1 MLKNCPMAKRNEEN
15 KKDFPALEIDDQ
27 VLLINEALSEQ
38 VLPALEMDGGGMEIM
53 DIEGTDVLIRYYG
66 ACGNCPISES
76 GTLMFIQNTLRE
88 KIDPRI
94 QVKIV

>member
-1 MLKNCPMAKRNEEN
+1 MTKEEEKDG
-15 KKDFPALEIDDQ
+15 KKDFLKLDIDEQVTLINKALADQ
-27 VLLINEALSEQ
+27 VMM
-38 VLPALEMDGGGMEIM
+38 ALEMDGGGMEIM

-76 GTLMFIQNTLRE
+76 GTLVFIQQTLQE
-88 KIDPRI
+88 KVDPRI

>member
-1 MLKNCPMAKRNEEN
+1 MTK
-15 KKDFPALEIDDQ
+15 KKDSGDEKDFLKLGIDDQ
-27 VLLINEALSEQ
+27 VLLVNEALSEQ
-38 VLPALEMDGGGMEIM
+38 VFMALEMDGGGMEIM

-76 GTLMFIQNTLRE
+76 GTLMFIQKTLQE
-88 KIDPRI
+88 KVDPRI